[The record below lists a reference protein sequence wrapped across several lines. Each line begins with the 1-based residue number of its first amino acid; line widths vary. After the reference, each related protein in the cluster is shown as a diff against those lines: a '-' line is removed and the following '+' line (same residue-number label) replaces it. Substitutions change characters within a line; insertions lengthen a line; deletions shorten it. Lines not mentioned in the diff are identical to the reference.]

1 MREKYLTSDLV
12 KALAASSEQSSDYFT
27 QTEDFPKAFRVGT
40 CDAVSDDKAELQVL
54 LFWKDDTRSEQKEV
68 QVEAVK
74 RSDTWL
80 INKVESR

>member
-12 KALAASSEQSSDYFT
+12 KALAASSVQSSDYFT